1 MKKFR
6 KLILSLVLLAATA
19 VTFASTTFAFVF
31 LQTQTEI
38 DEFDVKLECEES
50 LLISIDGV
58 NFASTITEEE
68 IKAHIAGSIEEF
80 DKRKYNPV
88 TPQSTAEN
96 KIAFDADGNVL
107 FDIQSEN
114 GFVQASNTAYIK
126 FDVWFKPISSQ
137 ESKTNYALK
146 LSDETYFKSESV
158 EVELMNRLVSG
169 DTTYNAGD
177 TITIDT
183 SNAMRL
189 GAIKEGAVNEML
201 IYELPNDKNLG
212 SAAIEGK
219 TDDLHDPSKNAMFT
233 YYNSMFPEDPFLE
246 AAPDSEAYQTIG
258 FTSEENHLATFE
270 PNAKGEYDAKKVTI
284 YIWLEGWDADYF
296 FGIPNLG
303 KNISVKLVFKMEN

>member
-1 MKKFR
+1 MRKFR
-6 KLILSLVLLAATA
+6 KLILSLILLAATA

-31 LQTQTEI
+31 IQRQTEI

-58 NFASTITEEE
+58 NFVSTITKEE
-68 IKAHIAGSIEEF
+68 IKKHIAGSVEEF

-96 KIAFDADGNVL
+96 KIAFDENGNVL

-114 GFVQASNTAYIK
+114 GFVQASDKAYIK
-126 FDVWFKPISSQ
+126 FDVWFKPVSS
-137 ESKTNYALK
+137 EASKTNYALK
-146 LSDETYFKSESV
+146 LSEETYFKSEV
-158 EVELMNRLVSG
+158 VDVELMNKLTSG
-169 DTTYNAGD
+169 EVNYNAGD

-183 SNAMRL
+183 SNAMRV
-189 GAIKEGAVNEML
+189 GAVKEDAANEML

-212 SAAIEGK
+212 SAAIEGRE
-219 TDDLHDPSKNAMFT
+219 DDLHNKNKNAMFT
-233 YYNSMFPEDPFLE
+233 YYNSMFPEDPFEE
-246 AAPDSEAYQTIG
+246 AAPDSDAYKTIDCDDQK
-258 FTSEENHLATFE
+258 NVLATFT
-270 PNAKGEYDAKKVTI
+270 PNSKGEYDAKKVTV